1 MEGLAR
7 KAVALDPN
15 LQIARYNLVVQH
27 AFFGRAKE
35 SVEEAHRVVAMND
48 LVALLNSDA
57 LPSS

>member
-27 AFFGRAKE
+27 AFLAGRKKVLKKPIE
-35 SVEEAHRVVAMND
+35 
-48 LVALLNSDA
+48 LWL
-57 LPSS
+57 